1 MIRSSKMSYFSR
13 IAVSLSAL
21 AAVILPLHNWV
32 YLPIKEHQ
40 QYQQY
45 LKHKSAIEQYVKT
58 MSYHCHQ
65 IFTPLKEYRCEKFNE
80 AQESGNFQITPPRTP
95 VKN

>member
-1 MIRSSKMSYFSR
+1 MNYFSR
-13 IAVSLSAL
+13 IAGILGTL
-21 AAVILPLHNWV
+21 AAVIFPLHNWL

-45 LKHKSAIEQYVKT
+45 LQRKSAIEQYVRT
-58 MSYHCHQ
+58 MSYHCNQ

-80 AQESGNFQITPPRTP
+80 AQESGNFQITPLRTP
-95 VKN
+95 IKN

>member
-1 MIRSSKMSYFSR
+1 MDYFSR

-21 AAVILPLHNWV
+21 AAVILPFHYWL

-45 LKHKSAIEQYVKT
+45 RQRKSSIEQYVRRMK
-58 MSYHCHQ
+58 YHCNQ
-65 IFTPLKEYRCEKFNE
+65 ILTSEKEYRCEKFNE

>member
-1 MIRSSKMSYFSR
+1 MIRYGRMDYFSR
-13 IAVSLSAL
+13 IAVSLGTL
-21 AAVILPLHNWV
+21 AAVIFPLHNWL

-45 LKHKSAIEQYVKT
+45 QRRKSAIEQYVRT
-58 MSYHCHQ
+58 MSYHCNQ
-65 IFTPLKEYRCEKFNE
+65 IFTPQKEYRCEKFNE

>member
-1 MIRSSKMSYFSR
+1 MIRYCKMSYFSR
-13 IAVSLSAL
+13 IAVSLSAS
-21 AAVILPLHNWV
+21 AAVIFSLHYWL

-45 LKHKSAIEQYVKT
+45 LQRKSAIEQYVRR
-58 MSYHCHQ
+58 MEYHCNQ
-65 IFTPLKEYRCEKFNE
+65 IFTPLKEYRCEKFNSS
-80 AQESGNFQITPPRTP
+80 QESGNFQIAPPRTP

>member
-1 MIRSSKMSYFSR
+1 MSDFSK
-13 IAVSLSAL
+13 IAVSLIAL
-21 AAVILPLHNWV
+21 AAVIFPLHNWV

-45 LKHKSAIEQYVKT
+45 RQRKSSIEQYVRR
-58 MSYHCHQ
+58 MEYHCNQ
-65 IFTPLKEYRCEKFNE
+65 ILTSEKEYRCEKFNQ
-80 AQESGNFQITPPRTP
+80 AQESGNFQVTPPGTP